1 MEAIAQFSNLLGTK
15 APDVCSKDALT
26 FSQNLLEV
34 KDVMSKEVVIISPE
48 ETVFS
53 AAKRMSEKNVSC
65 LTVIED
71 GTVVGILTEKD
82 LLNGVAEDD
91 RDFGNIRVAERMSCP
106 VHTASP
112 DLSTLEASRIMG
124 SHKIKRLPVLADKHL
139 VGIVTQTDLTRA
151 LTSVCGLRDVAG
163 IMSTD
168 VASVGAEAT
177 VAEAAQIMSSRSIS
191 CIIVTDRNGV
201 AGILT
206 EKDLLKRVIALHKD
220 PTRTRV
226 KDVMSFPVTS
236 IPPSYSVFSAGRTM
250 DTKHVHRLAVMEGKK
265 LHGIVAQT
273 DVFRAAASKVQQKRE
288 KAQQLLAN
296 SQSNIYVLD
305 LDGKTTYVNP
315 ALMSL
320 LEITDPEELI
330 GQPFLPERF
339 WFNPN
344 ERTYFL
350 AELRKGDAEINEL
363 VLKTS
368 SGKKIHVAVFSTF
381 TKDIH
386 GQVNGCQGILHN
398 ITDHNLAEQ
407 AAAQASDR
415 LETANRELRE
425 MQSRL
430 AQYEKRG
437 PTDQRADGIAREAN
451 APESLHACNLHSLKN
466 HVNDVRGLLGM
477 YDALAE
483 LIEASDENAHLLT
496 RVQEIGQSRE
506 AMKIDLILEDI
517 ENLIAQ
523 VDRSPVGVTSDV
535 ESPRESS

>member
-1 MEAIAQFSNLLGTK
+1 MEATAQFSDLVET
-15 APDVCSKDALT
+15 ATSDVCSKDALT
-26 FSQNLLEV
+26 FPQTLLEI
-34 KDVMSKEVVIISPE
+34 KDVMSREVVIISPE

-82 LLNGVAEDD
+82 LLNGVAEDG

-106 VHTASP
+106 VHTVSP
-112 DLSTLEASRIMG
+112 DLSTLEASRIME
-124 SHKIKRLPVLADKHL
+124 SQKIKRLPVLAEKQL

-151 LTSVCGLRDVAG
+151 LTSVCGLRDVAE
-163 IMSTD
+163 IMSAD
-168 VASVGAEAT
+168 VASVGAEGT

-250 DTKHVHRLAVMEGKK
+250 DAKHVHRLAVMEGKK

-273 DVFRAAASKVQQKRE
+273 DVFRAAARKVQRERE

-296 SQSNIYVLD
+296 SRSNIYVLD

-320 LEITDPEELI
+320 LEITDPYELI
-330 GQPFLPERF
+330 GQPFLPQRF

-386 GQVNGCQGILHN
+386 GQVNGCQGMLHD

-425 MQSRL
+425 MQSRI

-437 PTDQRADGIAREAN
+437 PTDQHGDGVARHTN
-451 APESLHACNLHSLKN
+451 APA
-466 HVNDVRGLLGM
+466 GLLVDNLQRLKSHVKDICGLFGM
-477 YDALAE
+477 YDELAN
-483 LIEASDENAHLLT
+483 LIEDSDENAQLLAKI
-496 RVQEIGQSRE
+496 QDIGQSRK
-506 AMKIDLILEDI
+506 AVKVDVILEDI
-517 ENLIAQ
+517 EGLLAQ
-523 VDRSPVGVTSDV
+523 VDRSPA
-535 ESPRESS
+535 